1 MEGKDKKSFIGIA
14 LRGIG
19 MGAADVVPGVSGGTI
34 AFITGIYEELL
45 ETISGLKLGL
55 IKTWRKEGFKAMW
68 LEGNFRFLFALFT
81 GIIVSIAS
89 LAVLIKFL
97 LATFPIHL
105 WAFFFGLIIASVWLV
120 GKSVIQWN
128 VRNIAGVVIG
138 AVAAY
143 LITTISPSEASDHLF
158 YIFICGSIAI
168 CAMILPGISGSFILL
183 LLGAYTTVL
192 GAVSGLIDA
201 LKASNWDLVFSNG
214 LMLCV
219 FMLGCI
225 VGLISFS
232 RILNWLFKK
241 AHDFT
246 VAILTGFLIG
256 SLNKIWPWK
265 EIITP
270 HFKHQGE
277 PGAAVELVPLVE
289 QNISPGAYPEAAKAF
304 NLANDWHLP
313 EESFLGLSIALAILG
328 IALIVVLDKLGKP
341 KAKA

>member
-1 MEGKDKKSFIGIA
+1 MEGKEKKSFLGIA
-14 LRGIG
+14 VRGIG

-55 IKTWRKEGFKAMW
+55 LKTWRKEGFKAMW
-68 LEGNFRFLFALFT
+68 REGNFRFLFALFT
-81 GIIVSIAS
+81 GIIISIAS
-89 LAVLIKFL
+89 LAIAIKYL
-97 LATFPIHL
+97 LATFTIHL

-120 GKSVIQWN
+120 GKSVNQWN
-128 VRNIAGVVIG
+128 AKNIAGVVLG
-138 AVAAY
+138 TVAAY
-143 LITTISPSEASDHLF
+143 FITTISPTQESSHLF

-192 GAVSGLIDA
+192 GAVSGLIEA
-201 LKASNWDLVFSNG
+201 IKASNWDLVFSNG
-214 LMLCV
+214 LLLFV
-219 FMLGCI
+219 FILGCL

-265 EIITP
+265 KTLKSFTKHAGEANEEI
-270 HFKHQGE
+270 
-277 PGAAVELVPLVE
+277 LPLVQ
-289 QNISPGAYPEAAKAF
+289 QNISPGSYPAAAREY
-304 NLANDWHLP
+304 NLLNGTNLP
-313 EESFLGLSIALAILG
+313 EESFLWISIGLVLAG
-328 IALIVVLDKLGKP
+328 IVLIVILDKVGAP
-341 KAKA
+341 KKTS

>member
-1 MEGKDKKSFIGIA
+1 MDKKDKKNFIGIA

-45 ETISGLKLGL
+45 ETISGLKLSL
-55 IKTWRKEGFKAMW
+55 LKTWKKEGFMAMW
-68 LEGNFRFLFALFT
+68 REGNFSFLFALFT
-81 GIIVSIAS
+81 GIIISIAS
-89 LAVLIKFL
+89 LSILIKHL
-97 LATFPIHL
+97 LATYPIHL

-120 GKSVIQWN
+120 GKSVKQWN
-128 VRNIAGVVIG
+128 VKNILGVVIG
-138 AVAAY
+138 TIAAY
-143 LITTISPSEASDHLF
+143 FITTISPSQESNNLF

-192 GAVSGLIDA
+192 GAVSGLIEA

-214 LMLCV
+214 IMLCV
-219 FMLGCI
+219 FVLGCL

-265 EIITP
+265 RIIEP

-277 PGAAVELVPLVE
+277 PDEVLVALVE
-289 QNISPGAYPEAAKAF
+289 HNISPSSYPEAASAF
-304 NLANDWHLP
+304 NAKYNWTLP
-313 EESFLGLSIALAILG
+313 EEHFLWVSIALALIG
-328 IALIVVLDKLGKP
+328 IAIIIVLDKVGKP
-341 KAKA
+341 KKSA

>member
-1 MEGKDKKSFIGIA
+1 MEGKEKKSFLGIA
-14 LRGIG
+14 FRGIG

-55 IKTWRKEGFKAMW
+55 LKTWRKEGFKAMW
-68 LEGNFRFLFALFT
+68 REGNFRFLFALFT
-81 GIIVSIAS
+81 GIIISIAS
-89 LAVLIKFL
+89 LAIAIKYL

-120 GKSVIQWN
+120 GKSVNQWN
-128 VRNIAGVVIG
+128 AKNIAGVVLG
-138 AVAAY
+138 TVAAY
-143 LITTISPSEASDHLF
+143 FITTISPTQESSHLF

-192 GAVSGLIDA
+192 GAVSGLIEA
-201 LKASNWDLVFSNG
+201 IKASNWDLVFSNG
-214 LMLCV
+214 LLLFV
-219 FMLGCI
+219 FILGCL

-265 EIITP
+265 KTLKSFTKHAGEANEEI
-270 HFKHQGE
+270 
-277 PGAAVELVPLVE
+277 VPLVQ
-289 QNISPGAYPEAAKAF
+289 QNISPGSYPTAAQEY
-304 NLANDWHLP
+304 NLLNGTNLP
-313 EESFLGLSIALAILG
+313 EESFLWISIGLALAG
-328 IALIVVLDKLGKP
+328 IVLIVILDKVGAP
-341 KAKA
+341 KKTS